1 MNMIGAYWREWWPE
15 YYIETASAVT
25 IHQTTTAM
33 HPDKRLLCPWS
44 IQAFQVFWEP
54 ICAKND
60 SRTLWEESIQSSIKF
75 VYTCFKSMLCRISAW
90 LNPSV
95 YSTNFRMN
103 QWWQYWYPFGYVA
116 IIHDKGLLAWTNK
129 LNDIFG
135 CSYICGW

>member
-90 LNPSV
+90 LNLSV

-103 QWWQYWYPFGYVA
+103 QCGTLHVLMWMLFGKCMWVN
-116 IIHDKGLLAWTNK
+116 ISKK
-129 LNDIFG
+129 SCFE
-135 CSYICGW
+135 CQFQK